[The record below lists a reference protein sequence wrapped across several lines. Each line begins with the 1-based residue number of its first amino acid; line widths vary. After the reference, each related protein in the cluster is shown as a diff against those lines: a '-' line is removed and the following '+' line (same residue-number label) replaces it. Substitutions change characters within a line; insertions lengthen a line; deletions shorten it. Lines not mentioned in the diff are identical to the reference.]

1 MVSKDQRKKPLGKP
15 YLSCII
21 TLISNKLFN
30 LDLECTQYIHK
41 IYVVTAQAAKQLLE
55 KHNYTYEEIN
65 ISKDENAKAFL
76 KGNGYKTVPQ
86 IFYNGTEYIGDYTM
100 FKERLNKQ

>member
-1 MVSKDQRKKPLGKP
+1 MYTIYTQ
-15 YLSCII
+15 
-21 TLISNKLFN
+21 N
-30 LDLECTQYIHK
+30 LCGYCT
-41 IYVVTAQAAKQLLE
+41 AAKQLLE

-86 IFYNGTEYIGDYTM
+86 IFVSGIVEDTQIYVGDYTM
-100 FKERLNKQ
+100 FKESLNKEKG